1 MIPAVMPTY
10 ARYDIAF
17 DHGEG
22 AYLWDTKGRRFLDFG
37 AGIAVASLGHC
48 HPHLVE
54 AIRDQV
60 GKLMHTSNLYHIPGQ
75 QRLAERIVA
84 NTFADAVFFNNSG
97 GEAVE
102 MGIKMMRRFHYING
116 RPERYRVISV
126 TGAFHGRSLAC
137 ISAGK
142 QEKHLKGF
150 GPEVDGFDQVAY
162 GNLNEMR
169 AAIGPKTAGIL
180 VEPVQ
185 GEGGIRAMPEDYL
198 RALRDIA
205 DEFGILLMFD
215 EVQSGVGRTGKLF
228 AYEWAGIAP
237 DILATAKGIGGGF
250 PLGATM
256 ASERVASTM
265 TAGSHGTTYG
275 GNPLAMAAGNAVLD
289 IVLAPGFMEN
299 VEKTSKRFKA
309 GLDRLVARYPRL
321 LAETRG
327 KGLMLGLQC
336 RITNGDLVNK
346 LMEHGLLSVPAG
358 DNVVRFVP
366 PLIITTAEVDEA
378 LKILETALSELKR
391 DAA

>member
-22 AYLWDTKGRRFLDFG
+22 AYLWDTQGRRFLDFG

-48 HPHLVE
+48 HHHLVE

-75 QRLAERIVA
+75 ERLAERLIA

-102 MGIKMMRRFHYING
+102 MGIKMMRRFHYTNG
-116 RPERYRVISV
+116 RPERYRVITV

-169 AAIGPKTAGIL
+169 AAIGPETAGIL

-215 EVQSGVGRTGKLF
+215 EVQSGVGRTGKLY

-237 DILATAKGIGGGF
+237 DILATAKGLGGGF

-256 ASERVASTM
+256 ATERVASTM

-289 IVLAPGFMEN
+289 VVLAPGFMEN
-299 VEKTSKRFKA
+299 VETSAKRFKD

-336 RITNGDLVNK
+336 RITNGDLVSK

-366 PLIITTAEVDEA
+366 PLIITPTEVDEA
-378 LKILETALSELKR
+378 LKILETSLSELKR